1 MTDYSIRP
9 FCFAHAD
16 MPREFFAGVPIHS
29 GEGFSTCAMIY
40 VLLSGQ
46 DDDGSVH
53 HYVVD
58 AGFHAEKWIQKFSF
72 FDWESPED
80 VLGKVGVHPSEIE
93 KVFLTHMHFDHANNV
108 GAFPNADVYVQLDEY
123 HGWLEALAL
132 PDLYTPLGEDSWIT
146 SSFERDDARVFGEL
160 ARDRRLKFCGD
171 KEELA
176 PGIRG
181 HLSKDGHTF
190 GTQWISVDTSN
201 GPYVI
206 AGDAVMWYSNV
217 EEMWPSGYTNGNT
230 YKMLMTYGQIYEY
243 LQGDVNRIVPGHD
256 LLLFDRHPSWK
267 VNNNEVAEVHVA
279 QWDKSLRPVDAESSV

>member
-1 MTDYSIRP
+1 MIDYSIRP
-9 FCFAHAD
+9 LCFAHAD
-16 MPREFFAGVPIHS
+16 MPREFFGGVPIHS
-29 GEGFSTCAMIY
+29 MEGVSTSPMVY
-40 VLLSGQ
+40 VLVSGK
-46 DDDGSVH
+46 DDDGVVH
-53 HYVVD
+53 HYMVD
-58 AGFHAEKWIQKFSF
+58 AGFHAEKWIQRFNF
-72 FDWESPED
+72 FDWESPEST
-80 VLGKVGVHPSEIE
+80 LGKLGVHPSEIE

-123 HGWLEALAL
+123 RGWLEALAL
-132 PDLYTPLGEDSWIT
+132 PDLFTPLGEQSWIT

-160 ARDRRLKFCGD
+160 ARDHRLKFCGD
-171 KEELA
+171 NEELA

-190 GTQWISVDTSN
+190 GTQWISVDTSD

-243 LQGDVNRIVPGHD
+243 LKGDVNRIVPGHD
-256 LLLFDRHPSWK
+256 ALLFDRHPSWK
-267 VNNNEVAEVHVA
+267 VNQNEVAEVHVA
-279 QWDKSLRPVDAESSV
+279 QWDTSLSPDNVRTQ

>member
-1 MTDYSIRP
+1 MDYSIRP
-9 FCFAHAD
+9 LCFAHAD
-16 MPREFFAGVPIHS
+16 MPREFFGGVPIHS
-29 GEGFSTCAMIY
+29 GEGMSTSPMIY
-40 VLLSGQ
+40 VLVSGR
-46 DDDGSVH
+46 DEDGVH
-53 HYVVD
+53 HYLVD
-58 AGFHAEKWIQKFSF
+58 AGFHSEKWIKRYNFYH
-72 FDWESPED
+72 WESPEQ
-80 VLGKVGVHPSEIE
+80 VLEKVGVRPSEIE

-108 GAFPNADVYVQLDEY
+108 GAFTEADVYVQRDEY

-132 PDLYTPLGEDSWIT
+132 PDLYTPLGEQSWLT

-160 ARDRRLKFCGD
+160 ARDRRLKFCD
-171 KEELA
+171 DNEELA

-230 YKMLMTYGQIYEY
+230 YNMLMTYGQIYEY
-243 LQGDVNRIVPGHD
+243 LEGDVDRIVPGHD
-256 LLLFDRHPSWK
+256 ALVFERHPSWK
-267 VNNNEVAEVHVA
+267 VNDNEIAEVHVA
-279 QWDKSLRPVDAESSV
+279 AWDESRRPENA